1 MRMENFDV
9 ILMVVIFATPAACT
23 YLLGL
28 WRGRRDYTRLRWEL
42 EDARRRADT
51 AQEIAHAMT
60 EAAHPA
66 HSTDP
71 ADIARLMA
79 DHTERILDG
88 MTDVAKVMLPDYTT
102 TVTGG
107 GALDDDEDDL
117 DASADYIYTD
127 DPRGDFADWPD
138 VAPEPGRVTPETR
151 MARAAG
157 ITPPV
162 EPDVDIDDWT
172 V

>member
-1 MRMENFDV
+1 MENFDV
-9 ILMVVIFATPAACT
+9 ILMAVIFVTPAVCT

-42 EDARRRADT
+42 EDARRRVDT
-51 AQEIAHAMT
+51 AQEVAAAMT
-60 EAAHPA
+60 EAAHP
-66 HSTDP
+66 TDP
-71 ADIARLMA
+71 ADLARLMA

-88 MTDVAKVMLPDYTT
+88 MTDVAKVMLPDYTR
-102 TVTGG
+102 TVDGE
-107 GALDDDEDDL
+107 GADDDGL
-117 DASADYIYTD
+117 DASADYDYTD

-138 VAPEPGRVTPETR
+138 VAPEPGRVTPEAR